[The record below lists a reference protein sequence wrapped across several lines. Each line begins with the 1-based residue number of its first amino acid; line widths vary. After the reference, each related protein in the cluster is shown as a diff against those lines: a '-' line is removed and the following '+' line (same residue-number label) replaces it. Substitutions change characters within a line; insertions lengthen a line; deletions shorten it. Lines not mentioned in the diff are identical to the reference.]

1 MMDAESVGL
10 DINIWRNTT
19 MTVNEGAL
27 DRALRVMAGL
37 ALIALTLT
45 HVIGVWGWIGV
56 VPLVAGAVGFCPL
69 YAVLGIRT
77 CPIRKN

>member
-10 DINIWRNTT
+10 NINIWRNTT
-19 MTVNEGAL
+19 MTVNEGTL